1 MAKHVV
7 RHTYGVDDEIRT
19 VEHQFDSYDEA
30 FVHAESS
37 NAQKVQ
43 LFSPSGELLSER
55 QETPVSSADISTP
68 TES

>member
-1 MAKHVV
+1 MAKHTV
-7 RHTYGVDDEIRT
+7 RHTYSSDDETRT

-55 QETPVSSADISTP
+55 QESPVPSADTSTP